1 MSDDG
6 GFVPSDIEM
15 EDIEDEIS
23 IAQSSAEW
31 SRADPS
37 PRSTA
42 PPSPTPMGLSDA
54 TPLAGGIGS
63 GASSLPPL
71 GAGAPAPASR
81 AAGAASLPPPPS
93 LNGFGAAAPAKA
105 PPAAIP
111 TSLSPRVAPP
121 RSRSIIDAPAPRRAA
136 PAATA
141 RREQKETAAAAT
153 RAKTTK
159 PPHPNP
165 VIARQMAL
173 SARRREAFL
182 NADKMVSK
190 PIIAPAGR
198 GGGGGS
204 ERTTTTTRRGLGGG
218 GGYDPVGAAP
228 AMRRPAASGAGA
240 GAKKNPSSSSHVVG
254 TSRRTVE
261 VDLVTALPATTAAR
275 KPRTKDAA
283 DDPPRP
289 RATVRV
295 VAPRDDASGR
305 SQSRYKSL
313 PAHQTYNWYKYYG
326 FAGQGA
332 KTSWGY
338 NPKRADIQEKYGA
351 VRTPS
356 ERRWPTEA

>member
-1 MSDDG
+1 
-6 GFVPSDIEM
+6 
-15 EDIEDEIS
+15 
-23 IAQSSAEW
+23 
-31 SRADPS
+31 
-37 PRSTA
+37 
-42 PPSPTPMGLSDA
+42 
-54 TPLAGGIGS
+54 
-63 GASSLPPL
+63 
-71 GAGAPAPASR
+71 
-81 AAGAASLPPPPS
+81 
-93 LNGFGAAAPAKA
+93 
-105 PPAAIP
+105 
-111 TSLSPRVAPP
+111 
-121 RSRSIIDAPAPRRAA
+121 
-136 PAATA
+136 
-141 RREQKETAAAAT
+141 
-153 RAKTTK
+153 
-159 PPHPNP
+159 
-165 VIARQMAL
+165 MAL